1 MTYGCVRQASYYGKG
16 LIFQSHQAFFTY
28 RKQTVREVMLATNGE
43 YHLAN
48 TPKLS
53 IGFPLR
59 KAATQIAKAVF

>member
-1 MTYGCVRQASYYGKG
+1 
-16 LIFQSHQAFFTY
+16 
-28 RKQTVREVMLATNGE
+28 MLATNGE